1 MAGPTILCPEKYT
14 QIINLDRQEG
24 SLQRG
29 DLRGKKRWGDGCS
42 GFCAEAA
49 DRAGRRCIGR
59 GDRRWE
65 LAWVSGCVEGVA
77 ASSPKFKWRRRGLEF
92 LYPLKWRRFDTVNF
106 FFKIIIEISDSQ
118 VKLSVQPVRFRF
130 NLFLGQLTG
139 LD

>member
-1 MAGPTILCPEKYT
+1 MVAAGFV
-14 QIINLDRQEG
+14 
-24 SLQRG
+24 
-29 DLRGKKRWGDGCS
+29 S
-42 GFCAEAA
+42 GQP
-49 DRAGRRCIGR
+49 IGR
-59 GDRRWE
+59 
-65 LAWVSGCVEGVA
+65 VGCVTTGKTTDGSWHGCHGTLGGGGGT
-77 ASSPKFKWRRRGLEF
+77 ASSPKFRWGRRGLEF